1 MTSCLPRPRLL
12 TAALLAVLASS
23 CGDAGGDRTGAR
35 TAGGQHTAA
44 ASQSPISDPAPR
56 RPKGCPVTLNNTR
69 VPPPGERPRLEDT
82 TADVYYRNGRLW
94 TILPPAGVIRERSR
108 GDGSIETKLPW
119 WRGLRGRLSISGRR
133 LDAPTPRIRA
143 HIPAGYGP
151 IGFQASAIVF
161 PTAGCWSVTGTAGT
175 ASLNFVTLVAAPG
188 TQ

>member
-12 TAALLAVLASS
+12 TAALLAVLASG

-35 TAGGQHTAA
+35 AAAAQHAAA
-44 ASQSPISDPAPR
+44 ASRSPISDPAPR

-69 VPPPGERPRLEDT
+69 IPPPGERPRLEDT

-94 TILPPAGVIRERSR
+94 TILPRAGLIRERSR

-133 LDAPTPRIRA
+133 LDAATPRIRA
-143 HIPAGYGP
+143 HIPTGYGP

-161 PTAGCWSVTGTAGT
+161 PMAGCWSVTGTAGT
-175 ASLNFVTLVAAPG
+175 ASLTLVTLVAAPG